1 MKFCGYTTNG
11 DLMITTIIR
20 VVILYLFVSTSIR
33 IMGKRNIGELQPTE
47 LVITLLLSEF
57 AAIPIEDN
65 SVPLLNSIIPVMIL
79 ISLEII
85 NSVISMKSTKFRN
98 LSDGNAL
105 LIIKDGKLDQ
115 KQLKKLRFT
124 VDDVL
129 SALRQKDVFD
139 INEVAFAV
147 IETNGTLSVLL
158 KPQFQNATK
167 TDVNVKTKKDGFT
180 CPVIIDGV
188 VIKKN
193 LDYCDINSETIE
205 KILEKKNVHKKE
217 IFLMNI
223 DKDKNAEIIL
233 KE

>member
-1 MKFCGYTTNG
+1 M
-11 DLMITTIIR
+11 LTTIIR
-20 VVILYLFVSTSIR
+20 VVILYLFVSAAIR

-57 AAIPIEDN
+57 ASIPIEDN
-65 SVPLLNSIIPVMIL
+65 SVPLINSLIPVMIL

-98 LSDGNAL
+98 ISDGNAL

-139 INEVAFAV
+139 LNEVAYAI

-158 KPQFQNATK
+158 KPKFQNATK
-167 TDVNVKTKKDGFT
+167 QDVKVKTKNDGYT

-188 VIKKN
+188 VLKKN
-193 LDYCDINSETIE
+193 LDVLEINKEDIE
-205 KILEKKNVHKKE
+205 KILEKKKIHKKQV
-217 IFLMNI
+217 FLMNI
-223 DKDKNAEIIL
+223 DKNKNTEIIL

>member
-1 MKFCGYTTNG
+1 MLN
-11 DLMITTIIR
+11 TIIR
-20 VVILYLFVSTSIR
+20 VVILYLFVSIAIR
-33 IMGKRNIGELQPTE
+33 VMGKRNIGELQPTE

-65 SVPLLNSIIPVMIL
+65 SVPLINSLIPVMIL

-85 NSVISMKSTKFRN
+85 NSVISMKSTKFRSI
-98 LSDGNAL
+98 SDGNAL

-139 INEVAFAV
+139 INEVAYAI

-167 TDVNVKTKKDGFT
+167 QDVKVKTKSDGYT

-188 VIKKN
+188 VLKKN
-193 LDYCDINSETIE
+193 LDVLEINKEDIE
-205 KILEKKNVHKKE
+205 KILEKKKVHKKE

-223 DKDKNAEIIL
+223 DKNKNAKIIL

>member
-1 MKFCGYTTNG
+1 MLN
-11 DLMITTIIR
+11 TIIR
-20 VVILYLFVSTSIR
+20 VVILYLFVSIAIR

-65 SVPLLNSIIPVMIL
+65 SVPLINSLIPVMIL

-98 LSDGNAL
+98 ISDGNAL

-139 INEVAFAV
+139 INEVAYAI

-167 TDVNVKTKKDGFT
+167 QDVKVKTKNDGYT

-188 VIKKN
+188 VLKKN
-193 LDYCDINSETIE
+193 LEVLEINKEDIE
-205 KILEKKNVHKKE
+205 KILEKKKVHKQE

-223 DKDKNAEIIL
+223 DKNKNAEIIL

>member
-1 MKFCGYTTNG
+1 MIITN
-11 DLMITTIIR
+11 IR
-20 VVILYLFVSTSIR
+20 VVVLYLFVSAAIR

-65 SVPLLNSIIPVMIL
+65 SVPLLNSLIPVMIL

-105 LIIKDGKLDQ
+105 IIIKDGKLDQ

-139 INEVAFAV
+139 INEVAYAV

-158 KPQFQNATK
+158 KSQFQNATK
-167 TDVNVKTKKDGFT
+167 QDVKIKTKTDGFT

-188 VIKKN
+188 VVKKN
-193 LDYCDINSETIE
+193 LAYCDINRDDIE
-205 KILEKKNVHKKE
+205 KILKKKKVHKNQV
-217 IFLMNI
+217 FLMNI
-223 DKDKNAEIIL
+223 DKNKNAEIIL

>member
-1 MKFCGYTTNG
+1 M
-11 DLMITTIIR
+11 LTTIIR
-20 VVILYLFVSTSIR
+20 VVILYLFVSAAIR

-57 AAIPIEDN
+57 ASIPIEDN
-65 SVPLLNSIIPVMIL
+65 SVPLINSLIPVMIL

-98 LSDGNAL
+98 ISDGNAL

-139 INEVAFAV
+139 LNEVAYAI

-158 KPQFQNATK
+158 KPKFQNATK
-167 TDVNVKTKKDGFT
+167 QDVKVKTKNDMIPRTEITGEIVRI
-180 CPVIIDGV
+180 PLV
-188 VIKKN
+188 KN
-193 LDYCDINSETIE
+193 LKAKRTVLALGRS
-205 KILEKKNVHKKE
+205 
-217 IFLMNI
+217 
-223 DKDKNAEIIL
+223 
-233 KE
+233 

>member
-1 MKFCGYTTNG
+1 M
-11 DLMITTIIR
+11 LTTIIR
-20 VVILYLFVSTSIR
+20 VVILYLFVSAAIR

-57 AAIPIEDN
+57 ASIPIEDN
-65 SVPLLNSIIPVMIL
+65 SVPLINSLIPVMIL

-98 LSDGNAL
+98 ISDGNAL

-139 INEVAFAV
+139 INEVAYAI

-167 TDVNVKTKKDGFT
+167 QDVKVKTKNDGYT

-188 VIKKN
+188 VLKKN
-193 LDYCDINSETIE
+193 LEVLEINKEDIE
-205 KILEKKNVHKKE
+205 KILEKKKVHKQE

-223 DKDKNAEIIL
+223 DKNKNAEIIL

>member
-1 MKFCGYTTNG
+1 M
-11 DLMITTIIR
+11 LTTIIR
-20 VVILYLFVSTSIR
+20 VIILYLFVTISLR

-65 SVPLLNSIIPVMIL
+65 SVPLINSLIPVMIL

-98 LSDGNAL
+98 ISDGNAL

-115 KQLKKLRFT
+115 KQLKNLRLT
-124 VDDVL
+124 IDDVL
-129 SALRQKDVFD
+129 AALRQKDVFD
-139 INEVAFAV
+139 INEVAYAI

-158 KPQFQNATK
+158 KPQFQNSTK
-167 TDVNVKTKKDGFT
+167 QDVKIKTKNDGYT
-180 CPVIIDGV
+180 CPVIIDGAIV
-188 VIKKN
+188 KKN
-193 LDYCDINSETIE
+193 LEVLEIKKEDIE
-205 KILEKKNVHKKE
+205 KILEKKKVHKKE
-217 IFLMNI
+217 IFLMNL
-223 DKDKNAEIIL
+223 DKNKNAEIIL

>member
-1 MKFCGYTTNG
+1 M
-11 DLMITTIIR
+11 LTTIIR
-20 VVILYLFVSTSIR
+20 VVILYLFVTIAIR

-57 AAIPIEDN
+57 AAAPIEDN
-65 SVPLLNSIIPVMIL
+65 STPLINSLIPVMIL

-85 NSVISMKSTKFRN
+85 SSVIAMKSTKFRS

-129 SALRQKDVFD
+129 AALRQKDVFD

-167 TDVNVKTKKDGFT
+167 QDVKVKTKNDGYT

-188 VIKKN
+188 IIKKN
-193 LDYCDINSETIE
+193 LSVLKIKMDDVE
-205 KILEKKNVHKKE
+205 KILRNKKVNKREV
-217 IFLMNI
+217 FLMNM
-223 DKDKNAEIIL
+223 DKNKNAEIIL

>member
-1 MKFCGYTTNG
+1 
-11 DLMITTIIR
+11 MIITIIR
-20 VVILYLFVSTSIR
+20 VVILYLFVSAAIR

-57 AAIPIEDN
+57 AAIPIEDI
-65 SVPLLNSIIPVMIL
+65 SVPLLSSLIPVMIL

-105 LIIKDGKLDQ
+105 IIIKDGKLDQ

-124 VDDVL
+124 VDDLL
-129 SALRQKDVFD
+129 SALRQKDIFD
-139 INEVAFAV
+139 INEVAYAI

-158 KPQFQNATK
+158 KSQFQNATK
-167 TDVNVKTKKDGFT
+167 QDVKVKSRTDGFT

-188 VIKKN
+188 VVKKN
-193 LDYCDINSETIE
+193 LDYCDINRDDIE
-205 KILEKKNVHKKE
+205 KILKNKKVYKNQV
-217 IFLMNI
+217 FLMNI
-223 DKDKNAEIIL
+223 DKNKNAEIIL

>member
-1 MKFCGYTTNG
+1 MLT
-11 DLMITTIIR
+11 IIIR
-20 VVILYLFVSTSIR
+20 VIILYLFVSFGIR

-57 AAIPIEDN
+57 AAIPIGDN
-65 SVPLLNSIIPVMIL
+65 SIPLINSIIPVMIL
-79 ISLEII
+79 ISLEIL
-85 NSVISMKSTKFRN
+85 NSVISMKSTIFRN

-115 KQLKKLRFT
+115 KQLKKLRLT

-139 INEVAFAV
+139 ISEVAFAV

-158 KPQFQNATK
+158 KPEFQNATK
-167 TDVNVKTKKDGFT
+167 KDVNIKTKSDGFT

-193 LDYCDINSETIE
+193 LEYCDISKETIE
-205 KILEKKNVHKKE
+205 KILEKKNVHKKQV
-217 IFLMNI
+217 FLMNI
-223 DKDKNAEIIL
+223 DKSKNAEIIL

>member
-1 MKFCGYTTNG
+1 M
-11 DLMITTIIR
+11 LTTIIR
-20 VVILYLFVSTSIR
+20 VIILYLFVTISLR

-65 SVPLLNSIIPVMIL
+65 SVPLINSLIPVMIL

-85 NSVISMKSTKFRN
+85 NSVISMKSIKFRN
-98 LSDGNAL
+98 ISDGNAV

-115 KQLKKLRFT
+115 QQLRNLRFT

-139 INEVAFAV
+139 INEVAYAI

-167 TDVNVKTKKDGFT
+167 QDVKVKTKSDGYT

-188 VIKKN
+188 VLKKN
-193 LDYCDINSETIE
+193 LDVLEINKEDIE
-205 KILEKKNVHKKE
+205 KILEKKKVHKKQ

-223 DKDKNAEIIL
+223 DKNKNAEIIL

>member
-1 MKFCGYTTNG
+1 M
-11 DLMITTIIR
+11 LTTIIR
-20 VVILYLFVSTSIR
+20 VVILYLFVSASIR

-57 AAIPIEDN
+57 ASIPIEDN
-65 SVPLLNSIIPVMIL
+65 SVPLINSLIPVMIL

-85 NSVISMKSTKFRN
+85 NSVISMKSTKFRSI
-98 LSDGNAL
+98 SDGNAL

-139 INEVAFAV
+139 INEVAYAI

-167 TDVNVKTKKDGFT
+167 QDVKVKTKNDGYT

-188 VIKKN
+188 VLKKN
-193 LDYCDINSETIE
+193 LDVLEINKEDIER
-205 KILEKKNVHKKE
+205 ILEKKKVHKKQ

-223 DKDKNAEIIL
+223 DKNKNAEIIL

>member
-1 MKFCGYTTNG
+1 
-11 DLMITTIIR
+11 MIITIIR
-20 VVILYLFVSTSIR
+20 VVILYLFVSVSIR

-65 SVPLLNSIIPVMIL
+65 SVPLLNSVIPVMIL
-79 ISLEII
+79 ISLEIL

-139 INEVAFAV
+139 ITEVAFAV

-167 TDVNVKTKKDGFT
+167 KDVNVKTKKDGFT

-193 LDYCDINSETIE
+193 LDYCDISSETIE
-205 KILEKKNVHKKE
+205 KILEKKKVHKKE

>member
-1 MKFCGYTTNG
+1 M
-11 DLMITTIIR
+11 LTTIIR
-20 VVILYLFVSTSIR
+20 VVILYLFVSASIR

-57 AAIPIEDN
+57 ASIPIEDN
-65 SVPLLNSIIPVMIL
+65 SVPLINSLIPVMIL

-98 LSDGNAL
+98 ISDGNAL

-139 INEVAFAV
+139 INEVAYAI

-167 TDVNVKTKKDGFT
+167 QDVKVKTKNDGYT

-188 VIKKN
+188 VLKKN
-193 LDYCDINSETIE
+193 LDVLEINKEDIER
-205 KILEKKNVHKKE
+205 ILEKKKVHKKQ

-223 DKDKNAEIIL
+223 DKNKNAEIIL

>member
-1 MKFCGYTTNG
+1 MLN
-11 DLMITTIIR
+11 TIIR
-20 VVILYLFVSTSIR
+20 VVILYLFVSIAIR

-65 SVPLLNSIIPVMIL
+65 SVPLINSLIPVMIL

-85 NSVISMKSTKFRN
+85 NSVISMKSIKFRN
-98 LSDGNAL
+98 ISDGNAV

-115 KQLKKLRFT
+115 QQLRNLRFT

-139 INEVAFAV
+139 INEVAYAI

-167 TDVNVKTKKDGFT
+167 QDVKVKTKNDGYT

-188 VIKKN
+188 VLKKN
-193 LDYCDINSETIE
+193 LDVLEINKEDIE
-205 KILEKKNVHKKE
+205 KILEKKKVHKKQ

-223 DKDKNAEIIL
+223 DKNKNAEIIL

>member
-1 MKFCGYTTNG
+1 MLN
-11 DLMITTIIR
+11 TIIR
-20 VVILYLFVSTSIR
+20 VTILYLFVSIAIR

-65 SVPLLNSIIPVMIL
+65 SIPLINSLIPVMIL

-85 NSVISMKSTKFRN
+85 NSVISMKSTTFRN

-105 LIIKDGKLDQ
+105 LIIRDGKLDQ

-129 SALRQKDVFD
+129 SGLRQKDVFD

-147 IETNGTLSVLL
+147 IETNGSLSVLL
-158 KPQFQNATK
+158 KPEFQNATK
-167 TDVNVKTKKDGFT
+167 KDVSVKTKKDGFT
-180 CPVIIDGV
+180 CPVIIDGALL
-188 VIKKN
+188 KKN
-193 LDYCDINSETIE
+193 MECCKINTDDIE
-205 KILEKKNVHKKE
+205 KILKKHKITQE
-217 IFLMNI
+217 QVFLMNI
-223 DKDKNAEIIL
+223 DKNKNAEIIM

>member
-1 MKFCGYTTNG
+1 M
-11 DLMITTIIR
+11 LTTIIR
-20 VVILYLFVSTSIR
+20 VIILYLFVTISLR

-65 SVPLLNSIIPVMIL
+65 SVPLINSLIPVMIL

-85 NSVISMKSTKFRN
+85 NSVISMKSIKFRN
-98 LSDGNAL
+98 ISDGNAV

-115 KQLKKLRFT
+115 QQLRNLRFT

-139 INEVAFAV
+139 INEVAYAI

-167 TDVNVKTKKDGFT
+167 QDVKVKTKSDGYT

-188 VIKKN
+188 VLKKN
-193 LDYCDINSETIE
+193 LDVLEINKDDIE
-205 KILEKKNVHKKE
+205 KILEKKKVHKKE

-223 DKDKNAEIIL
+223 DKNKNAEIIL

>member
-1 MKFCGYTTNG
+1 M
-11 DLMITTIIR
+11 LTTIIR
-20 VVILYLFVSTSIR
+20 VVILYLFVTIAIR

-57 AAIPIEDN
+57 AAAPIEDN
-65 SVPLLNSIIPVMIL
+65 STPLINSLIPVMIL

-85 NSVISMKSTKFRN
+85 SSVIAMKSTKFRS

-129 SALRQKDVFD
+129 AALRQKDVFD

-167 TDVNVKTKKDGFT
+167 QDVKVKAKNDGYT

-188 VIKKN
+188 IMKKN
-193 LDYCDINSETIE
+193 LSVLKIKKDDIE
-205 KILEKKNVHKKE
+205 KILRNKKVTKRE
-217 IFLMNI
+217 VFLMNM
-223 DKDKNAEIIL
+223 DKNKNAEIIL

>member
-1 MKFCGYTTNG
+1 
-11 DLMITTIIR
+11 MITTIIR

>member
-1 MKFCGYTTNG
+1 M
-11 DLMITTIIR
+11 LTTIIR
-20 VVILYLFVSTSIR
+20 VVILYLFVSAAIR

-57 AAIPIEDN
+57 ASIPIEDN
-65 SVPLLNSIIPVMIL
+65 SIPLINSLIPVMIL

-98 LSDGNAL
+98 ISDGNAL

-139 INEVAFAV
+139 INEVAYAI

-158 KPQFQNATK
+158 KPKFQNATK
-167 TDVNVKTKKDGFT
+167 QDVKVKTKNDGYT

-188 VIKKN
+188 VLKKN
-193 LDYCDINSETIE
+193 LDVLEINKEDIE
-205 KILEKKNVHKKE
+205 KILEKKQVNKKQV
-217 IFLMNI
+217 FLMNI
-223 DKDKNAEIIL
+223 DKNKNTEIIL

>member
-1 MKFCGYTTNG
+1 
-11 DLMITTIIR
+11 MIITIIR
-20 VVILYLFVSTSIR
+20 VVILYLFVSVSIR

-65 SVPLLNSIIPVMIL
+65 SVPLLNSVIPVMIL
-79 ISLEII
+79 ISLEIL

-139 INEVAFAV
+139 ITEVAFAV

-167 TDVNVKTKKDGFT
+167 KDVNVKTKKDGFT

-193 LDYCDINSETIE
+193 LDYCDISSETIE
-205 KILEKKNVHKKE
+205 KILEKEKVHKKE

>member
-1 MKFCGYTTNG
+1 M
-11 DLMITTIIR
+11 LTTIIR
-20 VVILYLFVSTSIR
+20 VVILYLFVSATIR

-57 AAIPIEDN
+57 ASIPIEDN
-65 SVPLLNSIIPVMIL
+65 SVPLINSLIPVMIL

-98 LSDGNAL
+98 ISDGNAL

-139 INEVAFAV
+139 INEVAYAI

-167 TDVNVKTKKDGFT
+167 QDVKVKTKNDGYT

-188 VIKKN
+188 VLKKN
-193 LDYCDINSETIE
+193 LDVLEINKEDIE
-205 KILEKKNVHKKE
+205 KILEKKKVHKKQ

-223 DKDKNAEIIL
+223 DKNKNAEIIF

>member
-1 MKFCGYTTNG
+1 MLN
-11 DLMITTIIR
+11 TIIR
-20 VVILYLFVSTSIR
+20 VVILYLFVSIAIR

-65 SVPLLNSIIPVMIL
+65 SVPLINSLIPVMIL

-85 NSVISMKSTKFRN
+85 NSVISMKSIKFRN
-98 LSDGNAL
+98 ISDGNAV

-115 KQLKKLRFT
+115 QQLRNLRFT

-139 INEVAFAV
+139 INEVAYAI

-167 TDVNVKTKKDGFT
+167 QDVKVKTKSDGYT

-188 VIKKN
+188 VLKKN
-193 LDYCDINSETIE
+193 LDVLEINKEDIE
-205 KILEKKNVHKKE
+205 KILEKKKVHKKQ

-223 DKDKNAEIIL
+223 DKNKNTEIIL

>member
-1 MKFCGYTTNG
+1 M
-11 DLMITTIIR
+11 LTTIIR
-20 VVILYLFVSTSIR
+20 VVILYLFVTIAIR

-57 AAIPIEDN
+57 AAAPIEDN
-65 SVPLLNSIIPVMIL
+65 STPLINSLIPVMIL

-85 NSVISMKSTKFRN
+85 SSVIAMKSTKFRS

-129 SALRQKDVFD
+129 AALRQKDIFD

-167 TDVNVKTKKDGFT
+167 QDVKVKTKNDGYT

-188 VIKKN
+188 VMKKN
-193 LDYCDINSETIE
+193 LSVLKIKMDDVE
-205 KILEKKNVHKKE
+205 KILRNKKVNKREV
-217 IFLMNI
+217 FLMNM
-223 DKDKNAEIIL
+223 DKNKNAEIIL

>member
-1 MKFCGYTTNG
+1 M
-11 DLMITTIIR
+11 LTTIIR
-20 VVILYLFVSTSIR
+20 VIILYLFVTISLR

-65 SVPLLNSIIPVMIL
+65 SVPLINSLIPVMVL

-115 KQLKKLRFT
+115 KQLKNLRLT
-124 VDDVL
+124 IDDVL
-129 SALRQKDVFD
+129 AALRQKDIFD
-139 INEVAFAV
+139 INEVSYAMV
-147 IETNGTLSVLL
+147 ETNGTLSVLL
-158 KPQFQNATK
+158 KAKCQNATK
-167 TDVNVKTKKDGFT
+167 QDVKVKTKDDGYT
-180 CPVIIDGV
+180 CPVIIDGAI
-188 VIKKN
+188 IKKN
-193 LDYCDINSETIE
+193 LDVLEIKKEDIE
-205 KILEKKNVHKKE
+205 KILEKKKIHKKE
-217 IFLMNI
+217 IFLMNL
-223 DKDKNAEIIL
+223 DKNKNAEIIL

>member
-1 MKFCGYTTNG
+1 MSWVCPLLN
-11 DLMITTIIR
+11 
-20 VVILYLFVSTSIR
+20 IR

-57 AAIPIEDN
+57 AAAPIEDN
-65 SVPLLNSIIPVMIL
+65 STPLINSLIPVMIL

-85 NSVISMKSTKFRN
+85 SSVIAMKSTKFRS

-129 SALRQKDVFD
+129 AALRQKDIFD

-167 TDVNVKTKKDGFT
+167 QDVKVKTKNDGYT

-188 VIKKN
+188 VMKKN
-193 LDYCDINSETIE
+193 LSVLKIKMDDVE
-205 KILEKKNVHKKE
+205 KILRNKKVNKREV
-217 IFLMNI
+217 FLMNM
-223 DKDKNAEIIL
+223 DKNKNAEIIL